1 MMSISIFDAVLED
14 KKSQFHEKI
23 MENVFS
29 QNYCRYINT
38 SLNLYDFRN
47 VCLYRLG

>member
-1 MMSISIFDAVLED
+1 MMSISIFDSILED
-14 KKSQFHEKI
+14 EYSQLHENV
-23 MENVFS
+23 MENILS
-29 QNYCRYINT
+29 QNYCRYIST